1 METNLFERKEFL
13 NQSWISPNS
22 KNMFTKSEINQ
33 KTIVH
38 INLLRATANESELFK
53 NYIKVLLDNSENNL
67 IFDLSICTF
76 IDSTFLSTIIAFNK
90 NYKPKVD
97 IVVKDLRQLTIF
109 KITKLDKIFDIY
121 SNLETA
127 TAA

>member
-13 NQSWISPNS
+13 NQPWISTNS
-22 KNMFTKSEINQ
+22 INMFTKSEINQ

-38 INLLRATANESELFK
+38 INLLRATANETDSFK
-53 NYIKVLLDNSENNL
+53 DFLKVLLVNSKNNL

-90 NYKPKVD
+90 NYKQKVD

>member
-22 KNMFTKSEINQ
+22 KNMFTQSEINQ

-38 INLLRATANESELFK
+38 INLLRATANETELFK
-53 NYIKVLLDNSENNL
+53 NFIKVLLDGSKNEL
-67 IFDLSICTF
+67 IFDLSVCTF

-90 NYKPKVD
+90 NYKQKVD

>member
-13 NQSWISPNS
+13 NQSWITPNS
-22 KNMFTKSEINQ
+22 TNMFTKSEINQ

-38 INLLRATANESELFK
+38 INLIRATANESELFK
-53 NYIKVLLDNSENNL
+53 DFLKMLLDNSRNNI
-67 IFDLSICTF
+67 IFDLSSCNF
-76 IDSTFLSTIIAFNK
+76 VDSTFLSTIISFNK
-90 NYKPKVD
+90 NYKSKVD
-97 IVVKDLRQLTIF
+97 IVVKDIRQLTIF
-109 KITKLDKIFDIY
+109 RITKLDKIFDIY

>member
-53 NYIKVLLDNSENNL
+53 NYIKVLLDSSKNNL